1 MVQKFQKTNKDKTNN
16 EFGDCPKVGDT
27 VYYVSPTHKKC
38 VKKSEVI
45 EQRQSKRFP
54 FKFSVFCEKLVMKNG
69 DVVNKSDAFASRQE
83 AVAYLIERTSEINY
97 EKIALANT
105 QRHIESLEK
114 KLKVLQ
120 KHRHE

>member
-1 MVQKFQKTNKDKTNN
+1 MAQKFQKTNKNKTNN
-16 EFGDCPKVGDT
+16 EFGDYPKVGDT

-54 FKFSVFCEKLVMKNG
+54 FRFSVFCEKLVMKNG
-69 DVVNKSDAFASRQE
+69 DVVNSSGVFASKQE
-83 AVAYLIERTSEINY
+83 AVAYLIERITSEINY

-105 QRHIESLEK
+105 QRRIESLEK

-120 KHRHE
+120 KHG

>member
-1 MVQKFQKTNKDKTNN
+1 MVQKFQKTNKDKVNN
-16 EFGDCPKVGDT
+16 EFKEIPKVGDT

-54 FKFSVFCEKLVMKNG
+54 FQFNLFSVELVMKNG
-69 DVVNKSDAFASRQE
+69 DVVNSSGAFASKQE
-83 AVAYLIERTSEINY
+83 AVAYLIEHIISEINY

-105 QRHIESLEK
+105 QHRIAELEK
-114 KLKVLQ
+114 RLKVLQ
-120 KHRHE
+120 KHE

>member
-16 EFGDCPKVGDT
+16 EFGDCPKIGDT

-38 VKKSEVI
+38 VKKSEVT

-54 FKFSVFCEKLVMKNG
+54 FKFSAFCGELVMKNG
-69 DVVNKSDAFASRQE
+69 DVVSSSGAFASKQE
-83 AVAYLIERTSEINY
+83 AVAYLIERITSEINY

-105 QRHIESLEK
+105 QRRIESLEK

-120 KHRHE
+120 KHR